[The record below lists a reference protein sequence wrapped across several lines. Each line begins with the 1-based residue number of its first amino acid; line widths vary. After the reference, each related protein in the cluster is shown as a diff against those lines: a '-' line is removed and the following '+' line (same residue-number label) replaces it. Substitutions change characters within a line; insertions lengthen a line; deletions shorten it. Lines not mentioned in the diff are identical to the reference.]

1 MSTFTMDMTSYE
13 VQSKTIESTE
23 YGDEILS
30 AGWIPS
36 LALQQSLNFE
46 NSALIP
52 DDLLNVD
59 AETFLRKMYAWQR

>member
-1 MSTFTMDMTSYE
+1 MSTFTMDMTSYK
-13 VQSKTIESTE
+13 VPSKTIESTE